1 MKSAVAQLS
10 EPELYEQFGAL
21 PWRRIDGGV
30 VEVLLVTSRIS
41 RHWLLPKGW
50 LIKGKSGTAS
60 ACREAFEEAGV
71 EGRAQNK
78 PIGSY
83 QYVKITKTGEHLPCR
98 VSVYGLQVK
107 SVHAKWPEVA
117 QRTRQWFSL
126 PDAAAIVTEP
136 GLRDFLAGLDASAFR

>member
-1 MKSAVAQLS
+1 M
-10 EPELYEQFGAL
+10 
-21 PWRRIDGGV
+21 

-78 PIGSY
+78 PLGAY
-83 QYVKITKTGEHLPCR
+83 QYVKITKTGEQLPCR

-107 SVHAKWPEVA
+107 SMHATWPEFS
-117 QRTRQWFSL
+117 QRTRQWFAL
-126 PDAAAIVTEP
+126 PAAAGMVTEP
-136 GLRDFLAGLDASAFR
+136 GLRDFLASLDSSAFR

>member
-1 MKSAVAQLS
+1 MKSAAAQLI
-10 EPELYEQFGAL
+10 EPDLYEQFGAL
-21 PWRRIDGGV
+21 PWRRIDGGMV
-30 VEVLLVTSRIS
+30 QVLLVTSRIS

-50 LIKGKSGTAS
+50 LIKGKSSTAS

-78 PIGSY
+78 ALGTY

-98 VSVYGLQVK
+98 VTVYGLQVK
-107 SVHAKWPEVA
+107 SVRPMWPEFG

-126 PDAAAIVTEP
+126 PAAAAMVTEP
-136 GLRDFLAGLDASAFR
+136 GLRDFLAGLDPSAFR